1 VKQYGNFTNK
11 KSRRARLSALVFLC
25 LMMHALFVCMTHHH
39 STARL
44 SSSIIVTTSDSGSQ
58 TKNDAGSDAGCL
70 SCRLQRNFVPYPH
83 TTVTT
88 LELVPQTV
96 AYEALRVEPLSQRL
110 ITSLFGRAPPL
121 V

>member
-1 VKQYGNFTNK
+1 MKQRGNFTNK

-25 LMMHALFVCMTHHH
+25 LMMHALFVCLTHHH
-39 STARL
+39 STPRL
-44 SSSIIVTTSDSGSQ
+44 SSSIIVTTSDSDSQ
-58 TKNDAGSDAGCL
+58 TKNDAGSDASCL

-83 TTVTT
+83 PAATT
-88 LELVPQTV
+88 LELVPQTI
-96 AYEALRVEPLSQRL
+96 ACQTLRVEPLSQRL